1 MSDVKTLLN
10 EEIQMEL
17 ENLKDL
23 EMGTDE
29 HKISVDLIT
38 KLLDREIELK
48 KLENEKSKR
57 VEDNEFKKLQAKDEN
72 KDRLIRNGLTAA
84 GIVIPTIVTIWGT
97 LKTLKFEET
106 GTVTTMMGRG
116 FVNKLL
122 PKK

>member
-17 ENLKDL
+17 EILKDL

-29 HKISVDLIT
+29 HKVSVDLIT
-38 KLLDREIELK
+38 KLLDREIELN
-48 KLENEKSKR
+48 KLENEKTKR
-57 VEDNEFKKLQAKDEN
+57 IEDIDFRKSQAKDEN
-72 KDRLIRNGLTAA
+72 MDRLIRNGLTAA
-84 GIVIPTIVTIWGT
+84 GIVIPTVVTIWGT

-106 GTVTTMMGRG
+106 GTVTTMMGRS

>member
-17 ENLKDL
+17 EHLKDL

>member
-48 KLENEKSKR
+48 KLENEESKR
-57 VEDNEFKKLQAKDEN
+57 VEDNDFKKFQAKEEN

>member
-29 HKISVDLIT
+29 HKVSVDLIT

-48 KLENEKSKR
+48 KLDNEALKR
-57 VEDNEFKKLQAKDEN
+57 VEDNEFKKLQTKDEN

-84 GIVIPTIVTIWGT
+84 GIIIPTIVTIWGT

>member
-48 KLENEKSKR
+48 KLENEESKR

>member
-23 EMGTDE
+23 EMGSEE
-29 HKISVDLIT
+29 HKVSVDLIT
-38 KLLDREIELK
+38 KLLDREIELN
-48 KLENEKSKR
+48 KLENEKIKR
-57 VEDNEFKKLQAKDEN
+57 IEDVEFKKSQAKDEN
-72 KDRLIRNGLTAA
+72 MDRLIRNSLTAA
-84 GIVIPTIVTIWGT
+84 GIVIPTVVTIWGT

>member
-29 HKISVDLIT
+29 HKVSVDLIT

-48 KLENEKSKR
+48 KLDNEAFKR

>member
-29 HKISVDLIT
+29 HKVSVDLIT

-48 KLENEKSKR
+48 KLDNEALKR

-84 GIVIPTIVTIWGT
+84 GIIIPTIVTIWGT